1 MRRHAVRA
9 LVHGVQIV
17 GTTAVFVGAVVG
29 SVMIHANL
37 AVTRRTVRSVANDAL
52 STVFLGRL
60 VIGDVQEL
68 TLGPWGHVRVAQAE
82 VFDPEGR
89 RVILAKGI
97 NGRIDLRKLV
107 SSLISKGTPE
117 VSLDKAL
124 IDDAEV
130 VVDIDANGD
139 IGIARAFFPRPRAT
153 PSPVTVKAP
162 SSEDVRLAIPD
173 ARIRHAWVHGN
184 VVPPKLDAD
193 ADDIRARVF
202 ISENRLNVE
211 VDEAHVIVRAPR
223 GPGQSSD
230 VHGLA
235 TGGITVP
242 LSAAARAVSATEGGA
257 AGSQSG
263 GVTMHWDLDG
273 DGSGIPMKAHLG
285 LDGDV
290 LDVTADFPLAQPD
303 VVRRAFPALPIEKPL
318 ELHAKAHGKLPT
330 LAVTAHGTVGGST
343 LDATGE
349 LGLRD
354 QQPFRLDMDLGKVDA
369 AAFSGPESDL
379 SGHVHVDGVIA
390 SGSPTGTFVLSTKPG
405 SVLAQRA
412 PAVDASGAFD
422 SRTVTAKVHASEP
435 GVDVD
440 GTLTVSIPDETLAF
454 EADARSR
461 DLRALARAPGVLSGA
476 GTAHATG
483 TIDLRRATI
492 AARVVADATGVGRAP
507 ASAGSV
513 HADATVVGPIA
524 NPVID
529 VTATAK
535 QVRLTAASKDASNA
549 NDPKAPNASTREPL
563 TYPSATAHARI
574 VLSPV
579 PKILD
584 GVVHVDGAEGG
595 ASIDAKADE
604 VLFAPG
610 GVAVRGG
617 QVTGLGA
624 PLDLEVQ
631 VQNGALSIRAKS
643 TGIDVQRVAAMTGI
657 RELSLMPE
665 GSLATMDIDVK
676 ATPGRTE
683 GHVDVTIAGAKDGTA
698 AEVHA
703 VFSGHHVA
711 GRARVAVGALGW
723 IEVQRAELEIP
734 GGLSVANAKLAT
746 GALDLRGDID
756 LSQGAALFGD
766 ERIESISGH
775 VVLSARVE
783 RLDARILPTV
793 YASAIT
799 RSLDVV
805 LNDDG
810 RSTHI
815 GGIDLGLHVGHDG
828 ASNETEISLLGW
840 DAKGI
845 LGSADAKAL
854 VPLFGWAAGTTPFDR
869 NALSSLEVSGVVDM
883 KPRDASDLPG
893 IFARPDIR
901 GALSMH
907 STIGGSFARP
917 RVTLVARA
925 EGLVEK
931 QTARQQARYAPID
944 AVIDARWDGSDV
956 VATVT
961 ADETAAVG
969 ERARLKQHKAGH
981 VRGLVLAKLPSA
993 DLFAGRPLAWNASGE
1008 LDITDLELVP
1018 LPLPMNI
1025 RGTLTGRVKL
1035 RDLTGEPLLE
1045 ANARVDDLGISGVR
1059 VLRGDVRLVAKNGLL
1074 DASARINQEDGGN
1087 GRVDVLSKSLQWR
1100 GIDVAWDDKQ
1110 STKIA
1115 YALDRV
1121 RLAIARPFVRRSI
1134 PEIDG
1139 QIDGRGSATID
1150 GTSHVFEGGVG
1161 VTGGRL
1167 YVNAIGEEITDI
1179 RASAIFERD
1188 GAFRIQDA
1196 TAKIGAGEIKA
1207 SAAGRMKGLR
1217 FESVDVV
1224 AVVPTKEGVPLS
1236 AEGATFAAATGEV
1249 HLSARMPAD
1258 KKALAVT
1265 VTVPR
1270 AKIMVPARGTQV
1282 LQSMDPDTTIEVG
1295 IRRAD
1300 GRLVAQA
1307 LRPGAASRLK
1317 AAAAAAA
1324 AAAIAAGTAE
1334 PADNLAARFTVT
1346 LGDDVE
1352 LEGRGVRVFLAGR
1365 TIVDIADEIAM
1376 TGQITLKQGGT
1387 IDVQGRRFVVDRG
1400 TVTFAAGDAPTDPI
1414 IVAAAYWDAP
1424 DRTRI
1429 WVEFNGPLKTGKL
1442 TLRSEPPYSK
1452 NEILSI
1458 LLFGR
1463 ADPNQARAGD
1473 ARPSDTQ
1480 AATDVG
1486 TGLASSGLNQALG
1499 DLDEDFDLEQDH
1511 TSANR
1516 SRTKVGYR
1524 LRRNLKVQLG
1534 YASGFSQREPDTTYL
1549 FLEWQFV
1556 PKWSLIGTRGDKGT
1570 SILDV
1575 LFQHRY

>member
-9 LVHGVQIV
+9 LVHGAQIV

-29 SVMIHANL
+29 SVMIHANR
-37 AVTRRTVRSVANDAL
+37 AVTRRMVRSVANDAL
-52 STVFLGRL
+52 STVFQGRL

-97 NGRIDLRKLV
+97 NGRIDLQKLV
-107 SSLISKGTPE
+107 SSLLAKGTPE

-139 IGIARAFFPRPRAT
+139 IGIARAFFPRPSAT

-162 SSEDVRLAIPD
+162 SSEDVRLAIPN

-211 VDEAHVIVRAPR
+211 VDEAHVTARAPR
-223 GPGQSSD
+223 APGQSSD

-303 VVRRAFPALPIEKPL
+303 VVQRAFPALPIEKPV

-369 AAFSGPESDL
+369 AAFAGPESDL

-390 SGSPTGTFVLSTKPG
+390 SGAPTGTFVLSTKPG

-435 GVDVD
+435 GVDVH
-440 GTLTVSIPDETLAF
+440 GNLTVSIPDETLAF

-461 DLRALARAPGVLSGA
+461 DLRALARAPGVVSGA

-492 AARVVADATGVGRAP
+492 AARVSADATGVGRAP

-513 HADATVVGPIA
+513 HVDATVVGPIA

-529 VTATAK
+529 VTANAK
-535 QVRLTAASKDASNA
+535 QVRLTAASQDGDASG
-549 NDPKAPNASTREPL
+549 ASGASGTKKEPL
-563 TYPSATAHARI
+563 TYPSATAHGRI

-579 PKILD
+579 PKILG
-584 GVVHVDGAEGG
+584 GVVHVEGAEGG
-595 ASIDAKADE
+595 ASIDAKAAE
-604 VLFAPG
+604 VVFAPG

-617 QVTGLGA
+617 HVTGLGA

-631 VQNGALSIRAKS
+631 VQNGAVSIRAKG

-676 ATPGRTE
+676 ATPARTD
-683 GHVDVTIAGAKDGTA
+683 GHFDVTVAGAKDGTA

-703 VFSGHHVA
+703 VFAGRHVS

-723 IEVQRAELEIP
+723 IEVQRAELEMP
-734 GGLSVANAKLAT
+734 GGLSVAGAKRAT
-746 GALDLRGDID
+746 GALDLRGDLD

-766 ERIESISGH
+766 ERVESISGH
-775 VVLSARVE
+775 VALSARVE
-783 RLDARILPTV
+783 RLDERVLPTV

-805 LNDDG
+805 LNDNG
-810 RSTHI
+810 TSTHI
-815 GGIDLGLHVGHDG
+815 GGIDLGIHVGHDG
-828 ASNETEISLLGW
+828 ASKETELSVLTW

-845 LGSADAKAL
+845 LASADAKAL

-869 NALSSLEVSGVVDM
+869 SALTSLEIGGVVDM
-883 KPRDASDLPG
+883 SPRDASDLPG
-893 IFARPDIR
+893 IFARPEIR
-901 GALSMH
+901 GMLSMH
-907 STIGGSFARP
+907 STIGGSFAKP

-925 EGLVEK
+925 ERLVEK
-931 QTARQQARYAPID
+931 QNARQQARYAPID
-944 AVIDARWDGSDV
+944 AVVEARWDGSDV

-961 ADETAAVG
+961 ADETAAAG
-969 ERARLKQHKAGH
+969 ERARLKPHKTGH
-981 VRGLVLAKLPSA
+981 VRGLVIAKVPSA

-1008 LDITDLELVP
+1008 LDVVDLELAP
-1018 LPLPMNI
+1018 LPLPMNM

-1045 ANARVDDLGISGVR
+1045 ANARVDDLGIGGVR

-1087 GRVDVLSKSLQWR
+1087 GRVDVLSSSLQWR
-1100 GIDVAWDDKQ
+1100 GLDVAWDDKQ

-1115 YALDRV
+1115 YTLDRV

-1150 GTSHVFEGGVG
+1150 GTSHVFEGGIG

-1167 YVNAIGEEITDI
+1167 YVNAIGEEVTDI
-1179 RASAIFERD
+1179 RANATFERD
-1188 GAFRIQDA
+1188 GAFRVQDA

-1249 HLSARMPAD
+1249 HLSARMPPH

-1282 LQSMDPDTTIEVG
+1282 LQSTEPDTTIEVG
-1295 IRRAD
+1295 IRRRD
-1300 GRLVAQA
+1300 GKLVAQA
-1307 LRPGAASRLK
+1307 LGPGEAHRQAV

-1324 AAAIAAGTAE
+1324 AAAGE

-1387 IDVQGRRFVVDRG
+1387 IDVQGRRFIVDRG

-1516 SRTKVGYR
+1516 ARTKVGYR

>member
-1 MRRHAVRA
+1 MRRHALKA
-9 LVHGVQIV
+9 LVHGAQIV
-17 GTTAVFVGAVVG
+17 GTSAVFVGAVVG

-37 AVTRRTVRSVANDAL
+37 AVTRRMAEAVANDGLSAL
-52 STVFLGRL
+52 FQGRL

-89 RVILAKGI
+89 RVILAKDI
-97 NGRIDLRKLV
+97 NGRIDLKKLV
-107 SSLISKGTPE
+107 SSLLSKGTPE
-117 VSLDKAL
+117 VSLDEAR

-139 IGIARAFFPRPRAT
+139 IGIARAFFPRPSAT
-153 PSPVTVKAP
+153 PAPVTVKAP
-162 SSEDVRLAIPD
+162 SSEDVRLSIPN
-173 ARIRHAWVHGN
+173 ARLRHAWVHGN

-193 ADDIRARVF
+193 ADDVRARVF

-211 VDEAHVIVRAPR
+211 VDEAHVTARATR
-223 GPGQSSD
+223 APGQSSD

-242 LSAAARAVSATEGGA
+242 LSAAARALSATEGGA

-290 LDVTADFPLAQPD
+290 MDATADFPLAQPD
-303 VVRRAFPALPIEKPL
+303 VVRRAFPALPISRPV
-318 ELHAKAHGKLPT
+318 ELHAKAQGKLPT
-330 LAVTAHGTVGGST
+330 LVITAHGTVGGST
-343 LDATGE
+343 LDATGDV
-349 LGLRD
+349 GLRD
-354 QQPFRLDMDLGKVDA
+354 KQPFHLDADLGKVDA
-369 AAFSGPESDL
+369 AAFAGPESDV
-379 SGHVHVDGVIA
+379 SGHLHVEGVIA
-390 SGSPTGTFVLSTKPG
+390 SGAPTGTFVLSTKPG
-405 SVLAQRA
+405 SVLAQRS

-422 SRTVTAKVHASEP
+422 SRTITAKVHASEP

-440 GTLTVSIPDETLAF
+440 GKLIVSIPEETLAF
-454 EADARSR
+454 DADARSR
-461 DLRALARAPGVLSGA
+461 DLRALARAPGVVSGA

-492 AARVVADATGVGRAP
+492 AAHVVADASGVGRAA
-507 ASAGSV
+507 ASANSV

-535 QVRLTAASKDASNA
+535 QVRLTAASKDPTDAK
-549 NDPKAPNASTREPL
+549 DTKKEPL
-563 TYPSATAHARI
+563 IYPSATAHARI

-584 GVVHVDGAEGG
+584 GVVHVDGGGGG

-604 VLFAPG
+604 VVFTPG

-617 QVTGLGA
+617 RVTGLGA
-624 PLDLEVQ
+624 PLDLDVEVH
-631 VQNGALSIRAKS
+631 NGALSIRAKGS
-643 TGIDVQRVAAMTGI
+643 GIDMQRVAAMTGI
-657 RELSLMPE
+657 RELSLMPG
-665 GSLATMDIDVK
+665 GSLATVDIDVK
-676 ATPGRTE
+676 ATPARTD
-683 GHVDVTIAGAKDGTA
+683 GHVDVTVDGAKDGTA

-711 GRARVAVGALGW
+711 GRARVAAGALGW
-723 IEVQRAELEIP
+723 IEVQRAELEMP
-734 GGLSVANAKLAT
+734 GGLSVANAKRAT
-746 GALDLRGDID
+746 GALDLRGDLD
-756 LSQGAALFGD
+756 LSQGAALLGD

-775 VVLSARVE
+775 VALSARVE
-783 RLDARILPTV
+783 RLDARVLPTV

-799 RSLDVV
+799 RALDVV
-805 LNDDG
+805 LNDNG
-810 RSTHI
+810 TSTHI

-828 ASNETEISLLGW
+828 ASDETELSVLTW
-840 DAKGI
+840 DAKGV

-869 NALSSLEVSGVVDM
+869 NALTTLEIGGVVDM

-907 STIGGSFARP
+907 STIGGSFAKP
-917 RVTLVARA
+917 RVTLVVRA

-931 QTARQQARYAPID
+931 QTVRQRARYAPID
-944 AVIDARWDGSDV
+944 AVLEARWDGSDV

-961 ADETAAVG
+961 ADEVGAEG
-969 ERARLKQHKAGH
+969 ERTRLKQHRAGH
-981 VRGLVLAKLPSA
+981 VRGLLIAKVPSA
-993 DLFAGRPLAWNASGE
+993 DLFAGRPVAWNASGE
-1008 LDITDLELVP
+1008 LDVADLELAP
-1018 LPLPMNI
+1018 LPLPMNL

-1045 ANARVDDLGISGVR
+1045 ANARVDDLGIAGVR
-1059 VLRGDVRLVAKNGLL
+1059 VLRGDVRLVAKNGGL

-1087 GRVDVLSKSLQWR
+1087 GRVDVLSKSLQWH
-1100 GIDVAWDDKQ
+1100 GIDVAWDDTQ

-1115 YALDRV
+1115 YTLDRV
-1121 RLAIARPFVRRSI
+1121 RLAIVRPFVRRSI

-1150 GTSHVFEGGVG
+1150 ATSHVFEGGVG

-1167 YVNAIGEEITDI
+1167 YVNAIGEEISDI
-1179 RASAIFERD
+1179 RANAVFERD

-1207 SAAGRMKGLR
+1207 SAAGRMRGLR

-1270 AKIMVPARGTQV
+1270 AKIMVPSRGTQV
-1282 LQSMDPDTTIEVG
+1282 LQSIDPDTTIEVG
-1295 IRRAD
+1295 IRLRD
-1300 GRLVAQA
+1300 GKLVAQA
-1307 LRPGAASRLK
+1307 LRPGAATHVK
-1317 AAAAAAA
+1317 TAAVAAAA
-1324 AAAIAAGTAE
+1324 AAGTAE

-1365 TIVDIADEIAM
+1365 TVVDIADEIAM

-1387 IDVQGRRFVVDRG
+1387 IDVQGRRFIIDRG

-1442 TLRSEPPYSK
+1442 TLRSEPPFSK

-1486 TGLASSGLNQALG
+1486 AGLASSGLNRALG
-1499 DLDEDFDLEQDH
+1499 DLDEDFDLQQDR

-1549 FLEWQFV
+1549 FLEWQFL

>member
-1 MRRHAVRA
+1 MRRHALKA
-9 LVHGVQIV
+9 LVHGAQIV
-17 GTTAVFVGAVVG
+17 GTSAVFVGAVVG

-37 AVTRRTVRSVANDAL
+37 AVTRRLAEAVANDAL
-52 STVFLGRL
+52 STLFQGRL

-97 NGRIDLRKLV
+97 NGRIDLHKLV
-107 SSLISKGTPE
+107 ASLLSKGTPE
-117 VSLDKAL
+117 VSLDEAR

-139 IGIARAFFPRPRAT
+139 IGIARAFFPRPSAT
-153 PSPVTVKAP
+153 PAPVTVKAP
-162 SSEDVRLAIPD
+162 SSEDVRLSIPN
-173 ARIRHAWVHGN
+173 ARLRHAWVHGN

-193 ADDIRARVF
+193 ADDVRARVF

-211 VDEAHVIVRAPR
+211 VDEAHVTARAPR
-223 GPGQSSD
+223 APGQSSD

-257 AGSQSG
+257 AGSQTG

-290 LDVTADFPLAQPD
+290 LDATADFPLAQPE
-303 VVRRAFPALPIEKPL
+303 VVRRAFPALPISRPV

-330 LAVTAHGTVGGST
+330 LVITAHGTVGGST
-343 LDATGE
+343 LDATGDV
-349 LGLRD
+349 GLRD
-354 QQPFRLDMDLGKVDA
+354 KQPFHLEADLGKVDA
-369 AAFSGPESDL
+369 AAFAGPESDV
-379 SGHVHVDGVIA
+379 SGHLHVEGVIA
-390 SGSPTGTFVLSTKPG
+390 SGAPTGTFNLSTKPG

-422 SRTVTAKVHASEP
+422 SRTITAKVHASEP

-440 GTLTVSIPDETLAF
+440 GKLTVSIPEETLAF
-454 EADARSR
+454 DADARSR

-492 AARVVADATGVGRAP
+492 DAHVVADGSGVGRAP
-507 ASAGSV
+507 ASAGSL
-513 HADATVVGPIA
+513 HADATVMGPIA

-535 QVRLTAASKDASNA
+535 QVRLTAASKD
-549 NDPKAPNASTREPL
+549 PKDAKDAKEEPL

-584 GVVHVDGAEGG
+584 AVVHVDGGEGG

-604 VLFAPG
+604 VVFTPG
-610 GVAVRGG
+610 GVSVRGG
-617 QVTGLGA
+617 RVTGLGA
-624 PLDLEVQ
+624 PLELEVQ
-631 VQNGALSIRAKS
+631 VQNGALSIRAKGA
-643 TGIDVQRVAAMTGI
+643 GIDMQRVAAMTGI

-676 ATPGRTE
+676 ATPARTD
-683 GHVDVTIAGAKDGTA
+683 GHVDVTIDGAKDGTA

-711 GRARVAVGALGW
+711 GRARLAVGALGW
-723 IEVQRAELEIP
+723 IEVQRAELEMP
-734 GGLSVANAKLAT
+734 GGLSVANAKRAT

-766 ERIESISGH
+766 ERIESISGR
-775 VVLSARVE
+775 VALSARVE

-805 LNDDG
+805 LNDNG
-810 RSTHI
+810 TSTHI

-828 ASNETEISLLGW
+828 ASDETELSLLTW
-840 DAKGI
+840 DAKGV

-869 NALSSLEVSGVVDM
+869 NALTTLEIGGVIDV
-883 KPRDASDLPG
+883 KPRKASDLPG
-893 IFARPDIR
+893 IFALPDLL
-901 GALSMH
+901 GVLSAH
-907 STIGGSFARP
+907 ATIAGSLATP
-917 RVTLVARA
+917 RVTMSARA
-925 EGLVEK
+925 AGLAERK
-931 QTARQQARYAPID
+931 EFTRALAREHYAPID
-944 AVIDARWDGSDV
+944 AVLEARWDGADV
-956 VATVT
+956 VATLT
-961 ADETAAVG
+961 ADELGSRSGVID
-969 ERARLKQHKAGH
+969 HNPGH
-981 VRGLVLAKLPSA
+981 VRGLLIAKAPAA
-993 DLFAGRPLAWNASGE
+993 DLLAGRPLAWNASGE
-1008 LDITDLELVP
+1008 LDVADLDLAP
-1018 LPLPMNI
+1018 LPLPMNL
-1025 RGTLTGRVKL
+1025 RGTLSGRMKL

-1045 ANARVDDLGISGVR
+1045 AHARVDDLGIAGVR
-1059 VLRGDVRLVAKNGLL
+1059 VLRGDVRLVAKNGSL

-1087 GRVDVLSKSLQWR
+1087 GRVDVLSKSLQWH
-1100 GIDVAWDDKQ
+1100 GVDVGWDDKQ
-1110 STKIA
+1110 STQIA
-1115 YALDRV
+1115 YTLDRV

-1150 GTSHVFEGGVG
+1150 ATSHVFEGGVG

-1167 YVNAIGEEITDI
+1167 YVNAIGEEVTDI
-1179 RASAIFERD
+1179 RANAVFERD

-1207 SAAGRMKGLR
+1207 SAAGRMSGLR

-1258 KKALAVT
+1258 KNALTVT

-1282 LQSMDPDTTIEVG
+1282 LQSTDPDKTIEVG
-1295 IRRAD
+1295 IRRRD
-1300 GRLVAQA
+1300 GKLVAQA
-1307 LRPGAASRLK
+1307 LRPGAALRVK
-1317 AAAAAAA
+1317 AAAAA
-1324 AAAIAAGTAE
+1324 AAAIAAGTAA

-1346 LGDDVE
+1346 LGNDVE

-1387 IDVQGRRFVVDRG
+1387 IDVQGRRFIVDRG
-1400 TVTFAAGDAPTDPI
+1400 TVTFVAGDAPTDPI

>member
-1 MRRHAVRA
+1 MRRHALKA
-9 LVHGVQIV
+9 LVHGAQIV
-17 GTTAVFVGAVVG
+17 GTSAVFVGAVVG

-37 AVTRRTVRSVANDAL
+37 AVTRRLVQSVANDAL
-52 STVFLGRL
+52 STLFQGRL

-97 NGRIDLRKLV
+97 NGRIDLQKLV
-107 SSLISKGTPE
+107 SSLLAKGTPE
-117 VSLDKAL
+117 VSLDEAR

-139 IGIARAFFPRPRAT
+139 IGIARAFFPRPSAT
-153 PSPVTVKAP
+153 PAPVTVKAP
-162 SSEDVRLAIPD
+162 SSEDVRLAIPN
-173 ARIRHAWVHGN
+173 ARLRHAWVHGN

-193 ADDIRARVF
+193 ADDVRARVF

-211 VDEAHVIVRAPR
+211 VDEAHVTARAPR
-223 GPGQSSD
+223 APGQSSD

-257 AGSQSG
+257 AGSQTG

-290 LDVTADFPLAQPD
+290 LDATADFPLAQPD
-303 VVRRAFPALPIEKPL
+303 VVRGAFPALPISRPV

-330 LAVTAHGTVGGST
+330 LTITAHGTVGGST
-343 LDATGE
+343 LDATGDV
-349 LGLRD
+349 GLRD
-354 QQPFRLDMDLGKVDA
+354 QQPFHLEADLGKVDA
-369 AAFSGPESDL
+369 AAFAGPESDL
-379 SGHVHVDGVIA
+379 AGHVHVAGVIA
-390 SGSPTGTFVLSTKPG
+390 SGAPTGTFTLSTKPG

-422 SRTVTAKVHASEP
+422 SRTITAKVHASEP

-440 GTLTVSIPDETLAF
+440 GKLTVSIPEETMAF
-454 EADARSR
+454 DADARSR
-461 DLRALARAPGVLSGA
+461 DLRALARAPGVVSGA

-492 AARVVADATGVGRAP
+492 DAHVVADGSGVGRAP
-507 ASAGSV
+507 ASAGSL
-513 HADATVVGPIA
+513 HADATVIGPIA

-535 QVRLTAASKDASNA
+535 QVRLTAASKDSKDASGA
-549 NDPKAPNASTREPL
+549 KKEPL

-604 VLFAPG
+604 VVFTPG
-610 GVAVRGG
+610 GVSVRGSR
-617 QVTGLGA
+617 VTGLGA
-624 PLDLEVQ
+624 PLELDVQ
-631 VQNGALSIRAKS
+631 VQNGALSIRAKG
-643 TGIDVQRVAAMTGI
+643 TGIDMQRVAAMTGI
-657 RELSLMPE
+657 RELSLLPD

-676 ATPGRTE
+676 ATPARTD
-683 GHVDVTIAGAKDGTA
+683 GHVDVTIEGAKDGTA

-711 GRARVAVGALGW
+711 GRARLAVGALGW
-723 IEVQRAELEIP
+723 IEVQRAELEMP
-734 GGLSVANAKLAT
+734 GGLSVANAKRAT
-746 GALDLRGDID
+746 GALDLRGNLD

-775 VVLSARVE
+775 VALSARVE
-783 RLDARILPTV
+783 RLDARVLPTV

-805 LNDDG
+805 LNDNG
-810 RSTHI
+810 TSTHI

-828 ASNETEISLLGW
+828 ASNETELSLLTW

-869 NALSSLEVSGVVDM
+869 NALTSLEVGGVVDM
-883 KPRDASDLPG
+883 QPRDVSELPG
-893 IFARPDIR
+893 IFARPDLR

-907 STIGGSFARP
+907 ATVGGSFAKP

-925 EGLVEK
+925 AGLVEK
-931 QTARQQARYAPID
+931 QNVRQQARYAPID
-944 AVIDARWDGSDV
+944 AVLEARWDGSDV

-961 ADETAAVG
+961 ADEAGAVG
-969 ERARLKQHKAGH
+969 ERTRLKPHKAGH
-981 VRGLVLAKLPSA
+981 VRGLVIAKVPSA

-1008 LDITDLELVP
+1008 LDVADLELAP
-1018 LPLPMNI
+1018 LPLPMNL

-1087 GRVDVLSKSLQWR
+1087 GRVDVLSKSLQWH
-1100 GIDVAWDDKQ
+1100 GVDVAWDDKQ

-1115 YALDRV
+1115 YTLDRV

-1139 QIDGRGSATID
+1139 QVDGRGSATID
-1150 GTSHVFEGGVG
+1150 ATSHVFEGGVG

-1179 RASAIFERD
+1179 RANAVFERD

-1207 SAAGRMKGLR
+1207 SAAGRMRGLR

-1258 KKALAVT
+1258 KKALTVT

-1282 LQSMDPDTTIEVG
+1282 LQSIDPDTTIEVG
-1295 IRRAD
+1295 IRRRD
-1300 GRLVAQA
+1300 GKLVAQA
-1307 LRPGAASRLK
+1307 LRPGAALRVK
-1317 AAAAAAA
+1317 ATAEA

-1346 LGDDVE
+1346 LGNDVE

-1387 IDVQGRRFVVDRG
+1387 IDVQGRRFIVDRG
-1400 TVTFAAGDAPTDPI
+1400 TVTFVAGDAPTDPI